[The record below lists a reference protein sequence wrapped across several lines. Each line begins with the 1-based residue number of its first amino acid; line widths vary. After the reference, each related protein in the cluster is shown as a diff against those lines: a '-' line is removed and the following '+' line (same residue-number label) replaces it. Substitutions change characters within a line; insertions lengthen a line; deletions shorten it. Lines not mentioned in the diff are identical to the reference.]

1 MSASPI
7 TKKYTILY
15 WIFWTVSILLNVTP
29 LGVYTIK
36 AAVESNLVHEKIT
49 LTMTVL
55 VVVIL
60 TIISFINKVALRSR
74 LWIIMLGIYFCIGEI
89 LTPLIIVAV
98 CQILDELIICPLKKY
113 FKTKKTI
120 NKEIDKRL

>member
-15 WIFWTVSILLNVTP
+15 WLFWTVSILLNVTP
-29 LGVYTIK
+29 LGVYTIR

-60 TIISFINKVALRSR
+60 TIISFINKIVLRSR
-74 LWIIMLGIYFCIGEI
+74 LWIIMLGVYFCIGEI

-98 CQILDELIICPLKKY
+98 CQIVDELIICPLKKY
-113 FKTKKTI
+113 FKNKKTI

>member
-1 MSASPI
+1 MSDSPI

-15 WIFWTVSILLNVTP
+15 WIFWTVSILLNVAP
-29 LGVYTIK
+29 LGVYTIR
-36 AAVESNLVHEKIT
+36 AAVESNLIREKIT

-60 TIISFINKVALRSR
+60 TIISFINKIALRSR
-74 LWIIMLGIYFCIGEI
+74 LWIIMLGVYFCIGEI

-113 FKTKKTI
+113 FNNKKTI
-120 NKEIDKRL
+120 NKEIDKRI

>member
-15 WIFWTVSILLNVTP
+15 WVFWTVSILLNIGP
-29 LGVYTIK
+29 LGAYTIR

-49 LTMTVL
+49 LSMTVL

-60 TIISFINKVALRSR
+60 TIISFINKIALRSR
-74 LWIIMLGIYFCIGEI
+74 LWIIMLGVYFCIGEI

-98 CQILDELIICPLKKY
+98 CQIVDELIICPLKKY